1 MKSILDTVA
10 SFALRLRQL
19 AQRRGIS
26 LNKLVEELSM
36 RTLAETD
43 AEAAFLI
50 RAARGDRNRGLAILD
65 ELDRKHGKQ

>member
-1 MKSILDTVA
+1 MKSILETIV

-26 LNKLVEELSM
+26 LNKLVEELST
-36 RTLAETD
+36 RALAEAD
-43 AEAAFLI
+43 AETAFLV

-65 ELDRKHGKQ
+65 ELDHKHGKQ